1 MLNYSVFME
10 KHMNKEQ
17 FAAENLALAN
27 EFAEPGTLKHFMLKN
42 GFMPHDEKEAEDV
55 LLMIIHEW
63 EELKS

>member
-1 MLNYSVFME
+1 
-10 KHMNKEQ
+10 MNKEQ